1 MIRRSTW
8 IAIGGLGAVVIL
20 ALVLTQSGRP
30 EAVLKPTPVPQALW
44 SVPADEIAAI
54 TIEDRGEGRVLEFER
69 SAEELWKVTRPVEGP
84 ADVAQVEQ
92 AASWLTSPSPRAQ
105 IYNVESVEQFGLVS
119 PAYRIR
125 ILLVNGTQLEFSV
138 GRETPTGGS
147 RYVISPGIEGVV
159 IISSLGLDEVLDLL
173 SILDAPAAPI
183 PTPEAGSQR
192 AFATQLQIL
201 SVDSRPDF
209 L

>member
-119 PAYRIR
+119 PAYLIR

-138 GRETPTGGS
+138 GRETPTGPLRRLS
-147 RYVISPGIEGVV
+147 RRTRWPKNSAWRRWGGGVPRHMQPAV
-159 IISSLGLDEVLDLL
+159 RTALARLGR
-173 SILDAPAAPI
+173 PFQ
-183 PTPEAGSQR
+183 TTFAGR
-192 AFATQLQIL
+192 AGR
-201 SVDSRPDF
+201 SD
-209 L
+209 